1 MRRNLPYYLQHGVL
15 ALAFAKAEKSQW
27 HWALRIWGVR
37 TYSECSAV
45 FFLMCA
51 HECMWPPV
59 PLYECA
65 AQITGWIAYYSAAL
79 VHFINCSFE
88 MSPEFKARKKEWVSE
103 WEMEKRFEWICQYI
117 VHINGGDPEGPA
129 KDTYFL
135 PSWLSGKVL
144 EPCMVIIQLFHHYGV
159 DYYKNHWQI
168 SSLICTSFL
177 RVWPC
182 IMMLLSNFFCWWSR
196 RTQTGYDTFP
206 AVIERF
212 LCDVI

>member
-37 TYSECSAV
+37 AYSECSAV
-45 FFLMCA
+45 FILMCA

-103 WEMEKRFEWICQYI
+103 RWRKGLNEFANTSCTLMA
-117 VHINGGDPEGPA
+117 V
-129 KDTYFL
+129 TL
-135 PSWLSGKVL
+135 KVQPKIL
-144 EPCMVIIQLFHHYGV
+144 
-159 DYYKNHWQI
+159 
-168 SSLICTSFL
+168 TSFL
-177 RVWPC
+177 FGWVAKFSSRVWSSFNYFI
-182 IMMLLSNFFCWWSR
+182 IMVWTIIKTIGKFHHWSAHPSFVL
-196 RTQTGYDTFP
+196 GP
-206 AVIERF
+206 V
-212 LCDVI
+212 LWCS